1 MASATV
7 SANQMLGILLQRLP
21 TVGPVL
27 LLSVGYID
35 PGKWAAAVEGGARFG
50 FDLSVLMLIFN
61 FAAILCQYLTARIGV
76 VTGKNLAQIYS
87 EEYNKFTCILLG
99 AQAELSVIASDLTMV
114 LGIAHGLNLLFG
126 MDLLTCVFFAA
137 LDAVLCPLFSTLWQ
151 KRSQVVS
158 MSIMAFLLLSYVL
171 GVIISQP
178 EISVAMNGGVL
189 TRLSGESV
197 FSLMSL
203 LGATIVPHN
212 FYVHSSIVQ
221 QLQVQPHANKDA
233 MCHDHFVAILC
244 VFSGIF
250 VMNYVLMNSAA
261 TVFHGAGLVVLTFQ
275 DALLLMD
282 QVFRSPVA
290 PLVFFLVLF
299 LSSQITALTWNL
311 SGQVVLHYLFRIDP
325 PDWLHRGVIRIL
337 AVVPALYCAWNY
349 GAEGIYQMLIF
360 TQVMLAML
368 LPSSIIPLF
377 RVASSRLIMGGF
389 KVSQSVEFLTLITLM
404 GMLGLKIIFVV
415 EMLFGSSD
423 WVSNLRSNM
432 GSGAALP
439 YVLIT
444 ACLSL
449 CIMLWLVATPLKSA
463 TVRLD
468 SQLWYSDLQKT
479 QLQQSLKR
487 EESDLIKARY
497 QEEPAEEDLA
507 LEKPLDCPSDGSVV
521 EFDTDLPAIMDSD
534 KKPHLIS
541 IESNTATI
549 AITTTTAAPTIGT
562 AVLGSITSCPEDSAS
577 TTESVPDAV
586 VGSETCDDRMQDSG
600 TSRNSESV
608 DPVEKNGGVVGDM
621 QNEKDDDE
629 GDTWEPEESSK
640 VVSGSGPSSTSE
652 GPGSFRS
659 LSGKSDEGGNGGAS
673 LSRLSGLGRAA
684 RRQLAAILDEF
695 WGQLYDF
702 HGQATQEA
710 KAKKLDMLLGAD
722 PKSTASSP
730 KLDAS
735 GNDSSGYFSDRGS
748 GFLVNSNLYDSP
760 KQQRVPK
767 TVAPSYGAQMG
778 SASSWSTH
786 MQLLDPYVHSS
797 SNNVHD
803 YGERRYS
810 SLRLPPSSEGWDNQP
825 ATVHGYQIASYL
837 SRMASERESESL
849 SNIIDPPTPKSA
861 SFVPTNYRDS
871 IAYSLGQ
878 KSQNGFSSMNT
889 STIRHPAVAR
899 NISLQ
904 TERPYYDL
912 CSSDGMEN
920 AETSAYNK
928 KYHSLPD
935 ISGLAVPGRDSLSSE
950 RSAQWGGPIGFG
962 QLARRTTY
970 EQSQYSNSGPRVGVP
985 LAFDEISPSKLYRDP
1000 YSGQRNSNSD
1010 TRSLWSRQP
1019 FEQLFGVAER
1029 TQCVGDDGVG
1039 SRSNSV
1045 PPEASSHIDLE
1056 AKLLQSFRYCIV
1068 KLLKLEGSDW
1078 LFRQNDGADGADED
1092 LIHLVAARE
1101 RFHYEAE
1108 TREVNRV
1115 VQMGASRYPSSDR
1128 KFNSALKNE
1137 EAGLARLLV
1146 SSVPHCGEGCVW
1158 RVDLVVSFGVWC
1170 IHRILHLSLMESRPE
1185 LWGKYTFVLNRLQ
1198 GILDMAFSKPR
1209 SPLPPCFCLQV
1220 PGLHSRKSSPPMSN
1234 GFLPPSGK
1242 PVKVKCTTATMLLDI
1257 IKDVEIAVSCR
1268 KGRTGTAAGD
1278 VAFPKGKENLAS
1290 VLKRYKRRL
1299 SNKPV
1304 GTHEGG
1310 SGLRKILIGNINEYK
1325 LETEDQDSEIC
1336 FRLKGLEEEPRRN
1349 EIDMGFIV
1357 VISLPAPPFIKQHGN
1372 AILLLLI

>member
-1 MASATV
+1 MASVTI
-7 SANQMLGILLQRLP
+7 SANQMLGILLRRLP

-27 LLSVGYID
+27 LLSMGYID
-35 PGKWAAAVEGGARFG
+35 PGKWAAAIDGGARFG

-61 FAAILCQYLTARIGV
+61 FAAILCQYLAARIGV

-87 EEYNKFTCILLG
+87 EEYNKSTCILLG
-99 AQAELSVIASDLTMV
+99 VQAELSVISSDLTMI
-114 LGIAHGLNLLFG
+114 LGTAHGLNLLFG

-137 LDAVLCPLFSTLWQ
+137 TDAVLFPLFTNLW
-151 KRSQVVS
+151 KRSHVVS

-171 GVIISQP
+171 GVAISQP
-178 EISVAMNGGVL
+178 DISVAMNGVP

-221 QLQVQPHANKDA
+221 QLQVQPHVSKDT
-233 MCHDHFVAILC
+233 MCHDHFVAIIC
-244 VFSGIF
+244 MFSGIF
-250 VMNYVLMNSAA
+250 VVNYVLMNSAA
-261 TVFHGAGLVVLTFQ
+261 TVFHSAGLPVPTFQ

-282 QVFRSPVA
+282 QVFRSPIA

-299 LSSQITALTWNL
+299 ISSQIAALTWNF
-311 SGQVVLHYLFRIDP
+311 SGQVVLRYLFMIDL
-325 PDWLHRGVIRIL
+325 PDWLHRAIIRIL
-337 AVVPALYCAWNY
+337 AIVPALCCAWNY

-368 LPSSIIPLF
+368 LPSSIIPLY
-377 RVASSRLIMGGF
+377 RVASSRLIMGVF
-389 KVSQSVEFLTLITLM
+389 KVPQFVEFLTVITLI

-415 EMLFGSSD
+415 EMLFGNSD
-423 WVSNLRSNM
+423 WVGNMRSNM
-432 GSGAALP
+432 GSSAVLP
-439 YVLIT
+439 YVLVT
-444 ACLSL
+444 GCLSL
-449 CIMLWLVATPLKSA
+449 CMMLWLAATPLKSA
-463 TVRLD
+463 TVKLD
-468 SQLWYSDLQKT
+468 SQLWYSDVLKT
-479 QLQQSLKR
+479 QLQPSVGR
-487 EESDLIKARY
+487 EENNLIEGRN
-497 QEEPAEEDLA
+497 QEEPAEDDPA
-507 LEKPLDCPSDGSVV
+507 LGKSLGCPSDGSVV
-521 EFDTDLPAIMDSD
+521 EYDIDLPETIMDSD
-534 KKPHLIS
+534 QEPLLIS
-541 IESNTATI
+541 AESHA
-549 AITTTTAAPTIGT
+549 AITSTTTAIAPSTNT
-562 AVLGSITSCPEDSAS
+562 AVLGSITSHPEESAS

-586 VGSETCDDRMQDSG
+586 VGIEACDDKLQDSG
-600 TSRNSESV
+600 STSLKCESV
-608 DPVEKNGGVVGDM
+608 DPVEKTAGVGGDV
-621 QNEKDDDE
+621 QTEKDDDE
-629 GDTWEPEESSK
+629 GDTWEPEEPSK

-652 GPGSFRS
+652 GPGSLRS
-659 LSGKSDEGGNGGAS
+659 LSGKGDEGGNGVAS

-710 KAKKLDMLLGAD
+710 KTKKLDMLLGAD
-722 PKSTASSP
+722 PRPTASSP
-730 KLDAS
+730 KLDPS
-735 GNDSSGYFSDRGS
+735 GNESSGYFFDRGS
-748 GFLVNSNLYDSP
+748 GFLVNTSLYDSP

-767 TVAPSYGAQMG
+767 SVASSYGAQMG
-778 SASSWSTH
+778 SSSSWSSH
-786 MQLLDPYVHSS
+786 RQIYDAYVNSS
-797 SNNVHD
+797 RNNIDD

-810 SLRLPPSSEGWDNQP
+810 SLRLPPSSEGWDYQP

-837 SRMASERESESL
+837 SRMASERDSDPLTSL
-849 SNIIDPPTPKSA
+849 MDPPTPKST

-878 KSQNGFSSMNT
+878 KPQNGISSTNA
-889 STIRHPAVAR
+889 SAIRNPAVGR

-904 TERPYYDL
+904 TERPYFDP
-912 CSSDGMEN
+912 CSVGMEN
-920 AETSAYNK
+920 VETSAYNK

-935 ISGLAVPGRDSLSSE
+935 ISGLVIPGRESFSSE

-962 QLARRTTY
+962 QLAGRTNY
-970 EQSQYSNSGPRVGVP
+970 EQSSFSNSGLRAEGVP

-1000 YSGQRNSNSD
+1000 FSVQRSSNLD

-1019 FEQLFGVAER
+1019 FEQLFGVAGR
-1029 TQCVGDDGVG
+1029 TQRVGDEGFG

-1045 PPEASSHIDLE
+1045 LPEASSHIDLE

-1078 LFRQNDGADGADED
+1078 LFRQNDGADED

-1101 RFHYEAE
+1101 KFHYEAE
-1108 TREVNRV
+1108 TREVNRA
-1115 VQMGASRYPSSDR
+1115 VQMGDSRYLSSDR
-1128 KFNSALKNE
+1128 KFNSALRNE

-1158 RVDLVVSFGVWC
+1158 RVDLIVSFGVWC
-1170 IHRILHLSLMESRPE
+1170 IHRILILSLMESRPE

-1198 GILDMAFSKPR
+1198 GILDLAFSKPR
-1209 SPLPPCFCLQV
+1209 SPLPPCFCLEV
-1220 PGLHSRKSSPPMSN
+1220 PVLNSRRSSPPQSN
-1234 GFLPPSGK
+1234 GLLSPSGK
-1242 PVKVKCTTATMLLDI
+1242 PVKVKCTSATTLLDV
-1257 IKDVEIAVSCR
+1257 IKEVENAVSCR

-1310 SGLRKILIGNINEYK
+1310 PGSRKVPIPTSY
-1325 LETEDQDSEIC
+1325 
-1336 FRLKGLEEEPRRN
+1336 
-1349 EIDMGFIV
+1349 
-1357 VISLPAPPFIKQHGN
+1357 SL
-1372 AILLLLI
+1372 